1 MWPPNRH
8 PPSHFPIP
16 QPLRRAIEEEEA
28 RWLNALKSGVNFPAS
43 LLSLLYL
50 RAEADRLLLPP
61 LVPLDL
67 N

>member
-1 MWPPNRH
+1 MWPLNRH
-8 PPSHFPIP
+8 PRIFLFPSHCGV
-16 QPLRRAIEEEEA
+16 QWGEEEEA

-43 LLSLLYL
+43 LLSFLYL